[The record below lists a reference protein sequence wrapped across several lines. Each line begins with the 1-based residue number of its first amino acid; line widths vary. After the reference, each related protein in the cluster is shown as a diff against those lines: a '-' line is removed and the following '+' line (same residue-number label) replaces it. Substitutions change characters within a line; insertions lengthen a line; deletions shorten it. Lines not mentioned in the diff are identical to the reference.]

1 MTEEAQSRIYDI
13 QYNVVTIGEAIGTIF
28 LGILSL
34 VLLVAFLRAQARNQK
49 LLNELS
55 LAQRKAHNE

>member
-1 MTEEAQSRIYDI
+1 MTEETQSRIYDI
-13 QYNVVTIGEAIGTIF
+13 QYNAMTIGEALGTIF

-55 LAQRKAHNE
+55 LAHQEAHNE

>member
-13 QYNVVTIGEAIGTIF
+13 QYNVVTVGEAIGTIF

-49 LLNELS
+49 LLSELH
-55 LAQRKAHNE
+55 QEAHNE